1 MNKLIYILLILL
13 LAYPASSQTLDSLIN
28 KVERNNLQLI
38 AMQKWLDVERI
49 RARTGIYPD
58 NPEATYIYL
67 WGNSD
72 AFGNQQEF
80 EFIQSFKMPGF
91 YNSKSNV
98 QQLQFDQ
105 KELMIQKAR
114 KEILHKVRATYFNL
128 VWLHKK
134 EDFLR
139 NRREQSEKLVSV
151 MEQGFQSG
159 EISKPA
165 YDKARIYGIA
175 IRNELHKTI
184 TDISIQNKLLQQLNG
199 DVALR
204 DMPFAYPV
212 NWVMP
217 SLDSVLMQLSDNN
230 PEIRSA
236 QINISESEMKV
247 TLEKKNN
254 LPIVELGYKSEAF
267 LNQKLKGIHTGISIP
282 LWQNKNRV
290 NQAKLEYELSQASY
304 LQVESLAKTEIITL
318 YNTLKTT
325 HDNYMEMKDILGKE
339 QVTTNNLDLLQARQI
354 SFPEYLMEMQF
365 MFESH
370 NSYLETEKA
379 YFILMSELIMK
390 SYI

>member
-28 KVERNNLQLI
+28 NVERNNLQLK
-38 AMQKWLDVERI
+38 AMQKWLDVERT

-67 WGNSD
+67 WGNSE

-134 EDFLR
+134 EDLLR
-139 NRREQSEKLVSV
+139 NRKEQSEKLVSV

-165 YDKARIYGIA
+165 YDKARIYGIV

-184 TDISIQNKLLQQLNG
+184 TDIDVQKEMLQQLNG

-204 DMPFAYPV
+204 DMPFEYPAS
-212 NWVMP
+212 WTLP
-217 SLDSVLMQLSDNN
+217 SLDSVLMQLPDNN

-254 LPIVELGYKSEAF
+254 LPTLEAGYKSEAF

-290 NQAKLEYELSQASY
+290 KQAKLEYELSQASY

-325 HDNYMEMKDILGKE
+325 HDNYLEMKDILGEE

-370 NSYLETEKA
+370 TGYLETEKA

-390 SYI
+390 SQI